1 MSQGTAYYNDSE
13 PFVCNWLSN
22 LMDAGW
28 IMPGTIDNR
37 SIRDV
42 TPEDVQGFTQV
53 HFFAGIGGWPLAL
66 TMAGWRDDTP
76 VWTGS
81 CPCQPFSVAGKK
93 KGSDDE
99 RDLWP
104 QFRNLIEQCRPP
116 VVFGEQV
123 ASKLGRAWFSAVRT
137 DLEALG
143 YACGAADLCAAGI
156 GAPHIRQRLYWVAN
170 AGRQRRQQD
179 AGSPLSHE
187 EKNGRRSE
195 VDYQPTSDG
204 SDGRVGHSPSDD
216 ERRPRQSGE
225 SDGREESARG
235 SGTGG
240 SGLGDA
246 DYQRLEIGIR
256 VARDDGAEAEQEG
269 GQTVEQA
276 GPWDNCVLIPCADGK
291 ARPTPDPESG
301 ILPLA
306 HGIPGRV
313 GRLRAYGNAI
323 VPPLAATFIMSYME
337 ICNEKEAPDC
347 GQV

>member
-99 RDLWP
+99 RDVWP

-156 GAPHIRQRLYWVAN
+156 GAPHIRQRLYWVAD
-170 AGRQRRQQD
+170 ARDARRWQNVFSPYDTQGTNLLQQEG
-179 AGSPLSHE
+179 AEGAVSL
-187 EKNGRRSE
+187 GIC
-195 VDYQPTSDG
+195 G
-204 SDGRVGHSPSDD
+204 SDGRLGHSPSDD

-225 SDGREESARG
+225 SDGREGSARG

-240 SGLGDA
+240 SGLGNA
-246 DYQRLEIGIR
+246 DCPRYEIGTR
-256 VARDDGAEAEQEG
+256 DARDDGAEAEQEG

-301 ILPLA
+301 IFPLA

-323 VPPLAATFIMSYME
+323 VPPLAATFIMSCME
-337 ICNEKEAPDC
+337 IYNEKEA
-347 GQV
+347 